1 MNRQRLA
8 DLSTKLIAFVNEKSK
23 RNIIFPVKPYISDMN

>member
-23 RNIIFPVKPYISDMN
+23 RKIFCPVKPFISDMN